1 MLLPDIYWIKDFLA
15 GNLAIMPKPRSNEWL
30 EDEIQEFNNQAV
42 NLVVCLLTTDEIYE
56 LELQKEETLCERYQI
71 QYISFPIE
79 DRSVPSFLDTKR
91 LVDHLL
97 NQLKEG
103 TKVAVHCRAGIGRAG
118 LITASILIRFGIEPE
133 HACRLISKARK
144 IQVPE
149 TEEQQRWLVYFKD
162 YLKNNP

>member
-30 EDEIQEFNNQAV
+30 EDEIQEFNNQGV

-56 LELQKEETLCERYQI
+56 LELQKEKTLCERYQI

-79 DRSVPSFLDTKR
+79 DRSVPSFLETKK

-97 NQLKEG
+97 CQLKEG
-103 TKVAVHCRAGIGRAG
+103 KK
-118 LITASILIRFGIEPE
+118 E
-133 HACRLISKARK
+133 KK
-144 IQVPE
+144 
-149 TEEQQRWLVYFKD
+149 
-162 YLKNNP
+162 

>member
-30 EDEIQEFNNQAV
+30 EDEIQEFNNQGV

-56 LELQKEETLCERYQI
+56 LELQQEKTLCERYQI
-71 QYISFPIE
+71 QYISFPIM
-79 DRSVPSFLDTKR
+79 DRSVPSFLETKK

-97 NQLKEG
+97 CQLKEG
-103 TKVAVHCRAGIGRAG
+103 KKVAVHCRAGIGRAG

-133 HACRLISKARK
+133 HACQLISKARK

-149 TEEQQRWLVYFKD
+149 TDEQQRWLFHFKD
-162 YLKNNP
+162 YLKT